1 MILES
6 NQILSITKLKE
17 LLKLVMIK
25 SLQHFKKD
33 CSGKV
38 KNKFWRKKE
47 REKKW
52 VIFNLLPK
60 WINFLK
66 NRRKNKKLKKPF
78 KKKNRKKNK

>member
-25 SLQHFKKD
+25 FLQHFKKD

-38 KNKFWRKKE
+38 KNKF
-47 REKKW
+47 
-52 VIFNLLPK
+52 
-60 WINFLK
+60 
-66 NRRKNKKLKKPF
+66 
-78 KKKNRKKNK
+78 